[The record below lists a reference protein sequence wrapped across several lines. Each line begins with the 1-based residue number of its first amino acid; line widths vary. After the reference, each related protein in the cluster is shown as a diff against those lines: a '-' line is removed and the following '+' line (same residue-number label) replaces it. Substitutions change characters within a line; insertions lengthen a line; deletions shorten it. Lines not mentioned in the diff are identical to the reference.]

1 MIMLS
6 CYLKVEKVLPTA
18 FDFEGRGGQD
28 VRLVA
33 RTPQLVDVDFHLR
46 TASVIAVDEH
56 TARLLSFLS

>member
-28 VRLVA
+28 VRLV
-33 RTPQLVDVDFHLR
+33 RTPQLVGVDFHLR